1 MDIKIEVPSQEI
13 RIDGWQIRE
22 AFSEVLPNMIS
33 EVLPNMIEDALN
45 EVDWEQRVEDTLGSI
60 SLGQYI
66 NEDNLELNVL
76 TESEVKW
83 IARDVIHDQ
92 VMKVI
97 KSLGWV
103 ENDTETDSY
112 SQKSWSNRDDD

>member
-22 AFSEVLPNMIS
+22 AFS